1 MSFQDISKIAGSAM
15 AAQTVRLN
23 TIASNLA
30 NADSAAGSE
39 GETYRAR
46 KPVFSA
52 VMDGPGASG
61 AGGRVQVLDVVQ
73 SDEPLR
79 KVYEPGHPMANADGM
94 VFYPNVNQVAEM
106 TDMMSA
112 SRAFETNVEVL
123 GRIKSML
130 VSFIFGSI
138 DALKGAGLADWMPAQ
153 LLNLPLSEQGLA
165 WLVPSVMVLGVA
177 VVIDRMLGKHSEA
190 IA

>member
-1 MSFQDISKIAGSAM
+1 MGFRDIADIAGSAM

-39 GETYRAR
+39 AQAYRAR
-46 KPVFSA
+46 KPVFAA
-52 VMDGPGASG
+52 VLAHPGMQDGEGSGGGAV
-61 AGGRVQVLDVVQ
+61 RVQVLDVVQ

-79 KVYEPGHPMANADGM
+79 KVYEPGHPMADADGM

-123 GRIKSML
+123 GRIKTMQQSL
-130 VSFIFGSI
+130 
-138 DALKGAGLADWMPAQ
+138 LK
-153 LLNLPLSEQGLA
+153 
-165 WLVPSVMVLGVA
+165 LGE
-177 VVIDRMLGKHSEA
+177 G
-190 IA
+190 

>member
-30 NADSAAGSE
+30 NADSVAGSE

-46 KPVFSA
+46 KPVFTT
-52 VMDGPGASG
+52 VMDGSG
-61 AGGRVQVLDVVQ
+61 NAGGQVQVMDVVE

-79 KVYEPGHPMANADGM
+79 RVYEPGHPMANADGM

-123 GRIKSML
+123 GRIKSMQQSL
-130 VSFIFGSI
+130 
-138 DALKGAGLADWMPAQ
+138 LK
-153 LLNLPLSEQGLA
+153 
-165 WLVPSVMVLGVA
+165 LG
-177 VVIDRMLGKHSEA
+177 DS
-190 IA
+190 